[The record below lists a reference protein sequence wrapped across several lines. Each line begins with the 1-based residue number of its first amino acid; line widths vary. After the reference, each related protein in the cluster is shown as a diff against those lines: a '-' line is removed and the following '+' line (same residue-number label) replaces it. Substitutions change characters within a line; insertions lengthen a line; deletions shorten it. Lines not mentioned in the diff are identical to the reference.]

1 MTLPFHPMN
10 KEMVILI
17 SQGRYL
23 SQQVGKDD
31 ISGEIFK
38 LRILQKKRMIY
49 KFISLHSVLNYRFK
63 KERKER
69 GPLDALL
76 I

>member
-38 LRILQKKRMIY
+38 LRILQKK
-49 KFISLHSVLNYRFK
+49 KNDLNSSHCISYSTAALK
-63 KERKER
+63 K
-69 GPLDALL
+69 
-76 I
+76 